1 MCGATAEV
9 VRPGVDANLPYDT
22 VKDFQAVFL
31 AALISNGVV
40 VNKSVDVQRVA
51 EVMALAKAPP
61 GGLDWASSG
70 NGTVQHLALEMFR
83 HRAGIKLNHIPYRGG
98 GPVLNDLIGG
108 QVKFYFSNAA
118 ASIGH
123 VQSGILKCL
132 AHTGR
137 GRLATLPDVPAGAG
151 ALPGLEAYE
160 WPRRVGPG
168 GAPARAGGK

>member
-31 AALISNGVV
+31 AALITNLLV
-40 VNKSVDVQRVA
+40 VNKSVDVQSVA
-51 EVMALAKAPP
+51 DVIALAKATP

-70 NGTVQHLALEMFR
+70 NGTVQHLALEMFQ

-108 QVKFYFSNAA
+108 EGEIFFSHCPA
-118 ASIGH
+118 
-123 VQSGILKCL
+123 
-132 AHTGR
+132 
-137 GRLATLPDVPAGAG
+137 PAGDGSAG
-151 ALPGLEAYE
+151 NDQSFSPP
-160 WPRRVGPG
+160 PRG
-168 GAPARAGGK
+168 GSGAVAAVA